1 VGGNYRVLVTQAA
14 TSGRMSRELLG
25 HGIEVVEIPTIR
37 IMPPDDWTE
46 VDDALQRWSE
56 YDWIVFT
63 SVNAV
68 QAVRERLAIYP
79 IDTSGTRIS
88 AVGEAT
94 NQALS
99 ESGLTAHV
107 VSRSGG
113 ASALAESMMRERNL
127 SGSNVL
133 FPRSDIARTEL
144 TTKLQSAGALVK
156 DIVVYRNIPAE
167 IDSTRIRTML
177 QTGEVSAITFTSP
190 STAQYL
196 ARGLGVASLRDAIPE
211 HVYIAS
217 IGPTT
222 SAALQE
228 LGCKPDIEAIEQ
240 TASALADQIAATLRE
255 ND

>member
-25 HGIEVVEIPTIR
+25 HGIEVVEVPTIR
-37 IMPPDDWTE
+37 IVPPDDWIK
-46 VDDALQRWSE
+46 VDDAIQRWSE

-63 SVNAV
+63 SVNTV
-68 QAVRERLAIYP
+68 QAVHERLAIYNVN
-79 IDTSGTRIS
+79 TSGTRIS

-99 ESGLTAHV
+99 DSGLTAHV
-107 VSRSGG
+107 VSKSGG
-113 ASALAESMMRERNL
+113 ATALAEAMMRESSL
-127 SGSNVL
+127 SGARVL

-144 TTKLQSAGALVK
+144 TTNLQSAGALVE

-177 QTGEVSAITFTSP
+177 KSGEISAITFTSP

-196 ARGLGVASLRDAIPE
+196 ARGLGVTLLRDAIPE
-211 HVYIAS
+211 YVYVAS

-255 ND
+255 NN